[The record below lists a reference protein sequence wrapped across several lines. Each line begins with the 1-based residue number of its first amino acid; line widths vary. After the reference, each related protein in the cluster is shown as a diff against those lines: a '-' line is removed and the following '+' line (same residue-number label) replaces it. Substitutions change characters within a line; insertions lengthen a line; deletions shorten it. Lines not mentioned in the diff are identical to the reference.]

1 MLTNEDLQAISGL
14 ITSAVTASE
23 GRMMARMD
31 KIDARLANMDARLD
45 NMDTRLDNM
54 DTRLDNMDARLDNM
68 DARLGR
74 VEHELVEVKD
84 RLCAGA
90 VEENTEVTRGA
101 VNALVEWAEQV
112 AVITKAPFPVQ
123 HQPVVEP

>member
-31 KIDARLANMDARLD
+31 KIDARLDNMDARLN
-45 NMDTRLDNM
+45 NMDT
-54 DTRLDNMDARLDNM
+54 RLDNM

-84 RLCAGA
+84 RLCA

>member
-31 KIDARLANMDARLD
+31 KIDARL
-45 NMDTRLDNM
+45 
-54 DTRLDNMDARLDNM
+54 DNM

-84 RLCAGA
+84 RLCA